1 MVRSRRLFLA
11 GLGGASVG
19 SLGPRIASA
28 DIPRLSRIRKR
39 VQPDLEAHFAALG
52 LAYPPERAFLRAFK
66 HEGELE
72 LWAATT
78 ASDALTRVE
87 THPICATS
95 GVLGPKRRYGDGQVP
110 EGVYSIHRYNA
121 WSGFHMSLRVDYP
134 NASDRIRGVRGRLG
148 GAIMVHGDCVTIG
161 CIPIENGPIE
171 RVFLTVLDA
180 SRAGKRKVPIHVFPA
195 RMDAAGMRTLEA
207 HAAKD
212 PDLLAFW
219 RELQPIYRAFE
230 DTQRVPEVDID
241 PKTGAYA
248 LATAADPGDDPQP
261 NRSPIEPPPP

>member
-1 MVRSRRLFLA
+1 MVRTRRFFLA

-19 SLGPRIASA
+19 ALGPRPASA
-28 DIPRLSRIRKR
+28 DIPRLARIRKR
-39 VQPDLEAHFAALG
+39 VQPDLETRFAELG
-52 LAYPPERAFLRAFK
+52 IAYPPERAFLRAFK

-72 LWAATT
+72 LWAAET
-78 ASDALTRVE
+78 AGDALTRVE
-87 THPICATS
+87 TPPICATS

-134 NASDRIRGVRGRLG
+134 NASDRIRGVGGSLG

-180 SRAGKRKVPIHVFPA
+180 SRAGKEKVPIHIFPA
-195 RMDAAGMRTLEA
+195 RMDDAGMRMLKT
-207 HAAKD
+207 HAAGD

-219 RELQPIYRAFE
+219 RELEPIYRAFE
-230 DTQRVPEVDID
+230 DTQRVPDVEID
-241 PKTGAYA
+241 RKSGAYA
-248 LATAADPGDDPQP
+248 VAASSAEGP
-261 NRSPIEPPPP
+261 SEAS